1 MDHAYEASTV
11 QMDPTGFESLKDQI
25 LNSRAHKD
33 AQTKDIRDVPV
44 DKEPAPIKTNKYVF
58 KRGDQSLELEED
70 YELEFMA
77 DKKPTKLTLREL
89 KERAA
94 GDIAVKNRMH
104 SLAEEKK
111 RVQATFK
118 EFAELSKKDALG
130 ALEFISRKAQE
141 TDSEFEY
148 EKFLEMLAD
157 QAEKLGNMD
166 EKERKALDL
175 QKKLDKATQDLS
187 QKERERAVVLRKEE
201 MLAEYPEIGSRQFG
215 EMVHSVLEN
224 DALMEGLETE
234 DEVMDKV
241 QELIEETLLQ
251 KDIVAVIKEVSPS
264 HMNDTDLIF
273 YLSDQI
279 KQNPDWDE
287 DDVKDILR
295 ETFGTSNTRQPARSQ
310 NDYQRDYQNDREKE
324 IRALSSKARQS
335 STSSGLK
342 DASVSSYEALEAQL
356 KEYKK
361 NNAKTPLYAR

>member
-1 MDHAYEASTV
+1 MQATTV
-11 QMDPTGFESLKDQI
+11 EMNPEGFESLKDQI

-33 AQTKDIRDVPV
+33 AQTKDIRDLPEE
-44 DKEPAPIKTNKYVF
+44 KEPAQVKTNKYLF
-58 KRGDQSLELEED
+58 KRGHQSLELEED

-77 DKKPTKLTLREL
+77 DKKPTKLTLKEL

-157 QAEKLGNMD
+157 QAEQLGQMD
-166 EKERKALDL
+166 EKDRKALEL
-175 QKKLDKATQDLS
+175 QKKLDKAEQDLS
-187 QKERERAVVLRKEE
+187 QKARERAVVLRKEE
-201 MLAEYPEIGSRQFG
+201 ILADYPEIGDRQFG

-234 DEVMDKV
+234 EDVMDKV

-251 KDIVAVIKEVSPS
+251 KDIVAVIKDISPS

-287 DDVKDILR
+287 EDVRDILR
-295 ETFGTSNTRQPARSQ
+295 ETFGTAKAKPTTSYQ
-310 NDYQRDYQNDREKE
+310 NDYKRQPQNDRKEE
-324 IRALSSKARQS
+324 IRTLSNKARQS
-335 STSSGLK
+335 STSSGLQ
-342 DASVSSYEALEAQL
+342 DPSASSYEALEAQL

-361 NNAKTPLYAR
+361 NNSKTPLYAR